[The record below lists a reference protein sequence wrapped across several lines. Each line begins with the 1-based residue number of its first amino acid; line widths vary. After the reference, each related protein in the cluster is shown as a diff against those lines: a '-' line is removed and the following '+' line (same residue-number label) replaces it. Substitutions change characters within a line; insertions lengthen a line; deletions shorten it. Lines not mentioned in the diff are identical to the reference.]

1 MTKQERYMKSLKD
14 KGLTK
19 ACFMIPIDALEEM
32 KARATK
38 LREEHLKGRKKND

>member
-1 MTKQERYMKSLKD
+1 MTKQEKYMKSLKD

-38 LREEHLKGRKKND
+38 LREDHLKRRGKVD

>member
-19 ACFMIPIDALEEM
+19 VCFFIPLTAVEEM
-32 KARATK
+32 RARATK

>member
-19 ACFMIPIDALEEM
+19 VCFIIPLTAVDEL
-32 KARATK
+32 KARADK
-38 LREEHLKGRKKND
+38 LREEHLKKGKAND